1 MTEHRPKPSGWAVL
15 TPSRGQCPGGP
26 GEPARQRWGHCSLGR
41 SSVSGCPWRRRA
53 VPWQGGLSLSR
64 RVTHRDSCSPS
75 MHSSPGCAPCTP
87 AGARQCCPEQGP
99 PRPLARGWNR
109 SLPGLVPTETSP
121 PARHTREPQSR
132 RTTGRV
138 SPGLTPRLPA
148 FQASW
153 PPPLASEQ
161 PSQAGPRTGL
171 HPAGSGAQGR
181 GGGSARLGC
190 APSSWPPG
198 H

>member
-1 MTEHRPKPSGWAVL
+1 MTEHRPKLSSWAVL

-64 RVTHRDSCSPS
+64 RMTHRDSCSPG

-109 SLPGLVPTETSP
+109 SLLGLVPTETSP
-121 PARHTREPQSR
+121 PARHTRN
-132 RTTGRV
+132 
-138 SPGLTPRLPA
+138 
-148 FQASW
+148 
-153 PPPLASEQ
+153 
-161 PSQAGPRTGL
+161 PS
-171 HPAGSGAQGR
+171 PAGRPVVSAPASHPGCPPFRRPGRHLWPQNSPAKRDPGQGSTQLGPGHR
-181 GGGSARLGC
+181 AGGRGSARLGC